1 MHLPKWATLVGVL
14 GVIVAVMIFAVV
26 RGLLHIAPTGPPPH
40 STQNVTPEASSSRID
55 VPIFA
60 NLAQLEQMLD
70 QQIPKALWQI
80 DMPDATCAGPQHVKL
95 FGKDLAIT
103 PAVKCHIVGS
113 AVRGPIVLHGQG
125 SEIVADVPILAHVE
139 ANNIA
144 GMVSTH
150 ADGQAM
156 AHAHIRIAIAPDWKP
171 SGTVSLSYDWTT
183 PPAVMLLGQRIEFTS
198 KADERLKPIIAGLER
213 KLPQALAGLDLRG
226 QIDTLW
232 RQGFTVVKL
241 NDRDPQV
248 WMRIVPQSLSYG
260 GYSIVGDRMQIRLG
274 LDALTQAVVGP
285 RPADPVPSPLPDMT
299 KAAASDGMVKMFVP
313 VVADYAE
320 LAPVISRALERRS
333 ARPFNLP
340 GVREVDAR
348 FSNIEVYGASDGRIA
363 VGADIVAKTRYSL
376 VPSITGRIWFAG
388 QPHNAPGSQVVHFS
402 NLSVSS
408 AGRSTRASLLVAVAS
423 SPGFSGA
430 IADALTQNFT
440 HDFAG
445 LQTKIERAIANRRLG
460 KMEID
465 AKLQSVHN
473 EQLSAYANGLYMP
486 VTLGGRA
493 SVIFD
498 PAGGDS
504 SKSQPEQ

>member
-14 GVIVAVMIFAVV
+14 GVIVALMIFAVV
-26 RGLLHIAPTGPPPH
+26 RGVLHLAPSGPPPH

-70 QQIPKALWQI
+70 QDIPRDLWQI
-80 DMPDATCAGPQHVKL
+80 DMPDATCAGPKHVRL

-103 PAVKCHIVGS
+103 PKVTCHITGS
-113 AVRGPIVLHGQG
+113 AARGPILLHGQG
-125 SEIVADVPILAHVE
+125 NLIVADVPILAHVE

-150 ADGQAM
+150 ADGRAM
-156 AHAHIRIAIAPDWKP
+156 AHARITIAIAPDWKP
-171 SGTVSLSYDWTT
+171 SGTVALSYDWTT
-183 PPAVMLLGQRIEFTS
+183 PPAIMLLGQRIEFTS
-198 KADERLKPIIAGLER
+198 KADERLRPIIAGLEH

-248 WMRIVPQSLSYG
+248 WMRVVPQSLSYG

-285 RPADPVPSPLPDMT
+285 RPADPVPSPLPDMV
-299 KAAASDGMVKMFVP
+299 KAPASDGMVKMFVP

-320 LAPVISRALERRS
+320 LAPVITRALGRR
-333 ARPFNLP
+333 AERPFNLP
-340 GVREVDAR
+340 GVGAVDAR
-348 FSNIEVYGASDGRIA
+348 FSNIEVYGASNGRIA

-376 VPSITGRIWFAG
+376 VPSIAGRIWFAG
-388 QPHNAPGSQVVHFS
+388 KPHNAPGSQVIHFS
-402 NLSVSS
+402 DLSVSS
-408 AGRSTRASLLVAVAS
+408 AGKSTRANLIVAVAS
-423 SPGFSGA
+423 NPGFSDA
-430 IADALTQNFT
+430 IAGALTQNFT
-440 HDFAG
+440 HDFAS
-445 LQTKIERAIANRRLG
+445 LQTKIERAIANRQLG
-460 KMEID
+460 KLQID
-465 AKLQSVHN
+465 AKLESVHN
-473 EQLSAYANGLYMP
+473 DQLSAYANGLYMP

-493 SVIFD
+493 SVIFN
-498 PAGGDS
+498 PPSVA
-504 SKSQPEQ
+504 QQEQ